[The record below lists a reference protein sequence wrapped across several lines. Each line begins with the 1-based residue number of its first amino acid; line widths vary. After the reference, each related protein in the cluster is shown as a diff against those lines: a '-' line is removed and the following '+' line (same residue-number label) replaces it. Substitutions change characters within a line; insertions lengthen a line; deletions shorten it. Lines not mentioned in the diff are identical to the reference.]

1 MNKNE
6 KILNPESG
14 KSLKFKMLCVLIP
27 VILIGQI
34 ALSFIG
40 IKNISDYGKTVI
52 KTDLN
57 NGYNNA
63 LQSLDE
69 YFWSIEYRMS
79 TMEKTNIFQNSLKT
93 KDYTSCMGILTGLK
107 GANKVITST
116 VFKSGDTN
124 LIISDVYY
132 NASGLTTV
140 IPDEYYKKALESEED
155 AIWIGPYTDPL
166 TNQMT
171 LSIFRKIKDGNTVVG
186 VLGMNVAYEDMSV
199 YFSERKF
206 SKTGY
211 SILLSKDGTILSDS
225 KDMSQ
230 VYSKSKNEDI
240 LNIISQSGET
250 EGEITLD
257 NLKYYYKSS
266 DVPRTDWRMISLI
279 STTEHKDV
287 TEATRIVQ
295 ITIMVIMTVISIG
308 VILFLVNGITKKLS
322 LIKNAMSKAGTGDLT
337 SKVEVKKES
346 ENKSDELESISHS
359 YNKMIDD
366 FAVAI
371 KDTKNTLNSLA
382 ERNDKLNTSFGEF
395 KSSANQIALTM
406 EEVAS
411 VSNEQAKET
420 DTVVK
425 ETDELSTIIE
435 EVSNSLINMK
445 DSCSVLEEKTK
456 FGLKTVNNL
465 VESSN
470 TAVKVTDEINKSIE
484 NVSKSSKEIENI
496 VTLITDIS
504 EQTNLLALNA
514 AIEAARVGENGKG
527 FAVVADEIRKLAE
540 QSQEATSNIQSII
553 STMQDKINDTVNSVA
568 DVNNV
573 INTQGANVKETENSF
588 DVIFDGV
595 SSLNELLETVST
607 LNNNMINKKEI
618 ILNSMSSLSAG
629 VEETSASTEEITSY
643 TQQQLNITNTLN
655 ALSQEIVDYSNNL
668 AEKLNQ
674 FKHE

>member
-6 KILNPESG
+6 KILNSETG

-34 ALSFIG
+34 ALSFTG
-40 IKNISDYGKTVI
+40 IKNISDYGRTVI

-69 YFWSIEYRMS
+69 YFWGIEYRMA
-79 TMEKTNIFQNSLKT
+79 TMEKTDIFQNALKT
-93 KDYTSCMGILTGLK
+93 EDYTSCMGILTGLK

-124 LIISDVYY
+124 LIISDVDYG
-132 NASGLTTV
+132 ASGLTTV
-140 IPDEYYKKALESEED
+140 MPDEYYQKALDSKED
-155 AIWIGPYTDPL
+155 AIWIGPYKDPL

-171 LSIFRKIKDGNTVVG
+171 LSIFRKIKDGDAIVG
-186 VLGMNVAYEDMSV
+186 VLGMNIAYEDISV

-211 SILLSKDGTILSDS
+211 SILLSKDGTILSDV

-230 VYSKSKNEDI
+230 VYSKSKNDDI
-240 LNIISQSGET
+240 LKIISQSSET

-287 TEATRIVQ
+287 TEATRRVQ
-295 ITIMVIMTVISIG
+295 ITIMVIMTIISMC

-322 LIKNAMSKAGTGDLT
+322 LIKNAMNKAGTGDLT
-337 SKVEVKKES
+337 SKVEVKEKS
-346 ENKSDELESISHS
+346 DAKSDELESISHS
-359 YNKMIDD
+359 YNKMIYD
-366 FAVAI
+366 FAVTI

-382 ERNDKLNTSFGEF
+382 ERNDKLNAYFGKF
-395 KSSANQIALTM
+395 KSSSNQIALTM

-420 DTVVK
+420 DRVVK
-425 ETDELSTIIE
+425 EVDELSTIIE

-445 DSCSVLEEKTK
+445 NSCSVLEEKTE

-470 TAVKVTDEINKSIE
+470 TAVRVTDEINKSID

-553 STMQDKINDTVNSVA
+553 STMQDKISDTVNSVT

-573 INTQGANVKETENSF
+573 INTQGKNVKETENSF

-595 SSLNELLETVST
+595 SLLNELLATVSS
-607 LNNNMINKKEI
+607 LNKNMINKKES
-618 ILNSMSSLSAG
+618 ILNSISSLSAG

-643 TQQQLNITNTLN
+643 TQQQLTITNTLN

-674 FKHE
+674 FKQE

>member
-69 YFWSIEYRMS
+69 YFWGIEYRMA
-79 TMEKTNIFQNSLKT
+79 TMEKTDIFQNALKT

-124 LIISDVYY
+124 LIISDVDY

-155 AIWIGPYTDPL
+155 AIWVGPYTDPL

-240 LNIISQSGET
+240 LNIISKSGET

-287 TEATRIVQ
+287 TEATRRVQ
-295 ITIMVIMTVISIG
+295 ITIMVIMTVISMC

-346 ENKSDELESISHS
+346 KNKSDELESISHS

-382 ERNDKLNTSFGEF
+382 ERNDKLNAYFGKF
-395 KSSANQIALTM
+395 KSSSNQIALTM

-420 DTVVK
+420 DRVVK
-425 ETDELSTIIE
+425 EVDELSTIIE

-445 DSCSVLEEKTK
+445 NSCSVLEEKTE

-470 TAVKVTDEINKSIE
+470 TAVRVTDEINKSID

-553 STMQDKINDTVNSVA
+553 STMQDKISDTVNSVT

-573 INTQGANVKETENSF
+573 INTQGKNVKETENSF

-595 SSLNELLETVST
+595 SSLNELLATVSS
-607 LNNNMINKKEI
+607 LNKNMINKKES
-618 ILNSMSSLSAG
+618 ILNSISSLSAG

-643 TQQQLNITNTLN
+643 TQQQLTITNTLN

-674 FKHE
+674 FKQE

>member
-69 YFWSIEYRMS
+69 YFWGIEYRMA
-79 TMEKTNIFQNSLKT
+79 TMEKTDIFQNALKT

-124 LIISDVYY
+124 LIISDVDY

-155 AIWIGPYTDPL
+155 AIWVGPYTDPL

-240 LNIISQSGET
+240 LNIISKSGET

-287 TEATRIVQ
+287 TEATRRVQ
-295 ITIMVIMTVISIG
+295 ITIMVIMTIISMC

-346 ENKSDELESISHS
+346 KNKSDELESISHS

-382 ERNDKLNTSFGEF
+382 ERNDKLNAYFGKF
-395 KSSANQIALTM
+395 KSSSNQIALTM

-420 DTVVK
+420 DRVVK
-425 ETDELSTIIE
+425 EVDELSTIIE

-445 DSCSVLEEKTK
+445 NSCSVLEEKTE

-470 TAVKVTDEINKSIE
+470 TAVRVTDEINKSID

-553 STMQDKINDTVNSVA
+553 STMQDKISDTVNSVT

-573 INTQGANVKETENSF
+573 INTQGKNVKETENSF

-595 SSLNELLETVST
+595 SSLNELLATVSS
-607 LNNNMINKKEI
+607 LNKNMINKKES
-618 ILNSMSSLSAG
+618 ILNSISSLSAG

-643 TQQQLNITNTLN
+643 TQQQLTITNTLN

-674 FKHE
+674 FKQE